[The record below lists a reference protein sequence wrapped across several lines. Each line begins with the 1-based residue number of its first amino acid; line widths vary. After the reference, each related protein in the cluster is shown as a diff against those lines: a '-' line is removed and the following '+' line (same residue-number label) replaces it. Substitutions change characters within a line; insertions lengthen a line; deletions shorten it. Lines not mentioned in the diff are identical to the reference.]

1 MNISIIN
8 QTNHLQQMLQGLEAS
23 TESYQFHA
31 NVLLGGV
38 AIFLNLLSSSIETNL
53 LYKEIRKTPV
63 ETEIDSDDELDER
76 MLQLQT
82 TEKEMYQKIR
92 QIQSKD
98 IPFFHKPILSI
109 NGFLMRKLYQKIE
122 AIRQFV
128 LEHDADVSVLHAEGT
143 TFTNTD
149 SFSDYLDSL

>member
-1 MNISIIN
+1 
-8 QTNHLQQMLQGLEAS
+8 
-23 TESYQFHA
+23 
-31 NVLLGGV
+31 
-38 AIFLNLLSSSIETNL
+38 
-53 LYKEIRKTPV
+53 
-63 ETEIDSDDELDER
+63 

-143 TFTNTD
+143 TFTNTE